1 MHKPGEFIMKHLIGV
16 DVGGSHITCACVSAE
31 TFELVRESMVRRHV
45 DTNTS
50 VDDVMAVFVDGIRAA
65 AGERLDSISGIG
77 LAFPSPFDWE
87 NGVCLITPGQ
97 GKFAN
102 FYQVNVRNELQ
113 RRLPFIGD
121 IGFLNDA
128 ACFAVGEY
136 AAGAAKGAKRA
147 LAITLGT
154 GFGASFI
161 LDGKPVTTGATVPVG
176 GELWDSPYKEGIAD
190 DAFSTRGLIAAW
202 KDASGVSATGAKAIA
217 DAAKAG
223 DVRAVKLFADFG
235 TRLAG
240 FLTPHLERF
249 GVETLVVGGS
259 IAGSFDLFALTL
271 KQGLKVTV
279 KPSMLGEDAQM
290 VGAATCVAR

>member
-1 MHKPGEFIMKHLIGV
+1 MAKQLIGV
-16 DVGGSHITCACVSAE
+16 DVGGSHITCARVCADS
-31 TFELVRESMVRRHV
+31 FELVRESMVRRHV
-45 DTNTS
+45 DTNAS
-50 VDDVMAVFVDGIRAA
+50 VDEVMSVFVDGIRAA
-65 AGERLDSISGIG
+65 AGGGLDSISGIG
-77 LAFPSPFDWE
+77 LAFPGPFDWE
-87 NGVCLITPGQ
+87 NGVCLITAGQ

-102 FYQVNVRNELQ
+102 FFNVNVRNELMK
-113 RRLPFIGD
+113 RLSFAGE

-161 LDGKPVTTGATVPVG
+161 LDGKPVTTGDTVPVG
-176 GELWDSPYKEGIAD
+176 GELWDSPYKTGIAD
-190 DAFSTRGLIAAW
+190 DAFSTRGLIAVW
-202 KDASGVSATGAKAIA
+202 KDVSGASATGAKEIA
-217 DAAKAG
+217 DAANAG

-235 TRLAG
+235 THLAG

-259 IAGSFDLFALTL
+259 IAGSYALFSPAL
-271 KQGLKVTV
+271 KQGLKATV
-279 KPSMLGEDAQM
+279 NRSMLGEDAQM

>member
-1 MHKPGEFIMKHLIGV
+1 MMKQLIGV
-16 DVGGSHITCACVSAE
+16 DVGGSHITCARVSAE
-31 TFELVRESMVRRHV
+31 TFELVSESMVRRHV
-45 DTNTS
+45 DTNAL
-50 VDDVMAVFVDGIRAA
+50 VDDVMGVFVDGIRAA
-65 AGERLDSISGIG
+65 AGGALDSIAGIG
-77 LAFPSPFDWE
+77 LAFPGPFDWE
-87 NGVCLITPGQ
+87 NGVCLITAGQ

-102 FYQVNVRNELQ
+102 FYQVNVRNELKT
-113 RRLPFIGD
+113 RLSFAGK

-176 GELWDSPYKEGIAD
+176 GELWDSPYKAGIAD

-202 KDASGVSATGAKAIA
+202 KDVSGVRALGAKEIA

-223 DVRAVKLFADFG
+223 DARAVKLFADFG
-235 TRLAG
+235 SRLAD
-240 FLTPHLERF
+240 FLTPHLKKF

-259 IAGSFDLFALTL
+259 IAGSFELFAPAL
-271 KQGLKVTV
+271 KQGLTVAV

>member
-1 MHKPGEFIMKHLIGV
+1 MAKQLIGV
-16 DVGGSHITCACVSAE
+16 DVGGSHITCARVCAE
-31 TFELVRESMVRRHV
+31 SFELVRESMVRRHV
-45 DTNTS
+45 DTNAS

-65 AGERLDSISGIG
+65 AGGSLDSISGIG
-77 LAFPSPFDWE
+77 LAFPGPFDWE
-87 NGVCLITPGQ
+87 NGVCLITAGQ

-102 FYQVNVRNELQ
+102 FFKVNVRNELKK
-113 RRLPFIGD
+113 RLSFTGD

-136 AAGAAKGAKRA
+136 AAGAAKGAQRA

-161 LDGKPVTTGATVPVG
+161 LAGKPVTTGDTVPLG
-176 GELWDSPYKEGIAD
+176 GELWDSPYKTGIAD

-202 KDASGVSATGAKAIA
+202 KEVSGETVTGGKAV
-217 DAAKAG
+217 DTAARTG
-223 DVRAVKLFADFG
+223 DVRAIELLADFG

-240 FLTPHLERF
+240 FLTPHLEKF

-259 IAGSFDLFALTL
+259 IAGSFDLFGPAL
-271 KQGLKVTV
+271 KQGLKGIV
-279 KPSMLGEDAQM
+279 KSSMLGEDAQM

>member
-1 MHKPGEFIMKHLIGV
+1 MAKQLIGV
-16 DVGGSHITCACVSAE
+16 DVGGSHITCARVSAE

-45 DTNTS
+45 DTNAS

-65 AGERLDSISGIG
+65 AGGSLDSISGIG
-77 LAFPSPFDWE
+77 LAFPGPFDWE
-87 NGVCLITPGQ
+87 NGVCLITAGQ

-102 FYQVNVRNELQ
+102 FFNVNVRNELKT
-113 RRLPFIGD
+113 RLSFAGE

-136 AAGAAKGAKRA
+136 AAGAAKGAQRA

-161 LDGKPVTTGATVPVG
+161 LDGKPVTTGDTVPVG
-176 GELWDSPYKEGIAD
+176 GELWDSPYKTGIAD

-202 KDASGVSATGAKAIA
+202 KDASGASATGAKEIA

-235 TRLAG
+235 THLAG
-240 FLTPHLERF
+240 FLTPHLEKF

-259 IAGSFDLFALTL
+259 IAGSFDLFAPTL
-271 KQGLKVTV
+271 KQGLKAIVN
-279 KPSMLGEDAQM
+279 PSMLGEDAQM

>member
-1 MHKPGEFIMKHLIGV
+1 MKQLIGV
-16 DVGGSHITCACVSAE
+16 DVGGSHITCARVCSE

-45 DTNTS
+45 DTNAS

-65 AGERLDSISGIG
+65 AGGLDSISGIG
-77 LAFPSPFDWE
+77 LAFPGPFDWD
-87 NGVCLITPGQ
+87 NGVCLITAGQ

-102 FYQVNVRNELQ
+102 FFKVNVRNELKT
-113 RRLPFIGD
+113 RLAFVGD

-136 AAGAAKGAKRA
+136 AAGAAKGANRA

-161 LDGKPVTTGATVPVG
+161 LNGKPVTTGDTVPVG
-176 GELWDSPYKEGIAD
+176 GELWDSPYKTGIAD

-202 KDASGVSATGAKAIA
+202 KAASGETVTGGKAVDTA
-217 DAAKAG
+217 ARKGDA
-223 DVRAVKLFADFG
+223 RAIELLSDFG

-240 FLTPHLERF
+240 FLKPHLEKF

>member
-1 MHKPGEFIMKHLIGV
+1 MAKQLIGV
-16 DVGGSHITCACVSAE
+16 DVGGSHITCARVCAE
-31 TFELVRESMVRRHV
+31 SFELVRESMVRRHV
-45 DTNTS
+45 DTNAS

-65 AGERLDSISGIG
+65 AGGALDSISGIG
-77 LAFPSPFDWE
+77 LAFPGPFDWA
-87 NGVCLITPGQ
+87 NGICLITAGQ
-97 GKFAN
+97 GKFSN
-102 FYQVNVRNELQ
+102 FFNVNVRNELKT
-113 RRLPFIGD
+113 RLAFTGD

-161 LDGKPVTTGATVPVG
+161 LDGKPVTTGDTVPVG
-176 GELWDSPYKEGIAD
+176 GELWDSPYKAGIAD

-202 KDASGVSATGAKAIA
+202 KDESGASATGAKEIA

-235 TRLAG
+235 THLAG
-240 FLTPHLERF
+240 FLKPHLKKF

-259 IAGSFDLFALTL
+259 IAGSFELFAPAL
-271 KQGLKVTV
+271 KQGLTATV
-279 KPSMLGEDAQM
+279 NPSMLGEDAQM